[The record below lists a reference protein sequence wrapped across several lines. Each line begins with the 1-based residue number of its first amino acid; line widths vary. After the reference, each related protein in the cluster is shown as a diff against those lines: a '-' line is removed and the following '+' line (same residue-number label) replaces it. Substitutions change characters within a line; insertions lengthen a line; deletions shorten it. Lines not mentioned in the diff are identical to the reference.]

1 MKIGVLGPA
10 FDDSDVEAL
19 SNEVLPKYL
28 SFFNALAIDRLV
40 MAPKAAVLVCGP
52 MASSM
57 VEAVADRLPG
67 AIIRGMEPSQ
77 AAIDAALERTTSMP
91 PNAELEVV
99 TRLPL
104 DHPKGSFTHAIVVHP
119 LSGAASRLLLLKE
132 AFRVL
137 VPAGQLLFCV
147 PLRGSCP
154 EIADMLR
161 EFSLKHDNPK
171 FAEAIE
177 IASQSRPTPE
187 TLTDDLER
195 LGFTDVSVHVEL
207 LSVAFDTG
215 KDFANHALFR
225 LIVAPELAALI
236 GDPAEATV
244 NSAIEYAKTAIAK
257 YWSEGQ
263 FDLTVNLGCA
273 VARKP

>member
-1 MKIGVLGPA
+1 VTGILGPA
-10 FDDSDVEAL
+10 FDAADVEAL
-19 SNEVLPKYL
+19 WTEVLPKYL

-40 MAPKAAVLVCGP
+40 MAPKAAVLACGP

-67 AIIRGMEPSQ
+67 AIIRGLEPSR
-77 AAIDAALERTTSMP
+77 AAIDATLERST
-91 PNAELEVV
+91 A
-99 TRLPL
+99 
-104 DHPKGSFTHAIVVHP
+104 FTHAVVVHP
-119 LSGAASRLLLLKE
+119 LSGAASRLMLLKE

-137 VPAGQLLFCV
+137 VPAGQLLFTL

-161 EFSLKHDNPK
+161 EFSLKHDKPK

-195 LGFTDVSVHVEL
+195 LGFTDVGVDVEL
-207 LSVAFDTG
+207 LSVAFETG
-215 KDFANHALFR
+215 KDFANHPLFR
-225 LIVAPELAALI
+225 LIIAPEMAALI
-236 GDPAEATV
+236 GDPAEGIV
-244 NSAIEYAKTAIAK
+244 NAAIEYAKTSIAK

-273 VARKP
+273 IARKP